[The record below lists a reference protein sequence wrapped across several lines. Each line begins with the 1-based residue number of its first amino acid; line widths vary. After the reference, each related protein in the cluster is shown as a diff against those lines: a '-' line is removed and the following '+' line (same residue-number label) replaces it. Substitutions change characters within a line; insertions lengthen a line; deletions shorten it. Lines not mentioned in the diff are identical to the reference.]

1 MAPRADGNESR
12 RVSSREPGFAT
23 EQEAFWA
30 GEFGDRY
37 SSRNSGERWIAS
49 NTALFS
55 RVLSR
60 LSYVQSVLE
69 IGANIGLN
77 VRALQRLLPESEIAG
92 LEINEA
98 AADELERTGCTVFRG
113 SALSFTPDKT
123 YDFVFSKGVLI
134 HISPEHLSTVYSLMH
149 RASNR
154 YIFLAE
160 YYSPRP
166 ESISYHREDE
176 RLFRRDFAGELLD
189 AFSDLR
195 LVDSGFAYH
204 RGPFPQDDLTWFV
217 LEKTQ

>member
-1 MAPRADGNESR
+1 
-12 RVSSREPGFAT
+12 VSSREPGFAT
-23 EQEAFWA
+23 DQEAFWA

-55 RVLSR
+55 RVLSGT
-60 LSYVQSVLE
+60 SGVQSVLE
-69 IGANIGLN
+69 VGANIGLN
-77 VRALQRLLPESEIAG
+77 VRALQQLLPGSEIAG

-113 SALSFTPDKT
+113 SALSFEPERT
-123 YDFVFSKGVLI
+123 YDLVFSKGVLI

-154 YIFLAE
+154 YVFLAE

-166 ESISYHREDE
+166 ESITYHSEDE

-189 AFSDLR
+189 AFADLR

-204 RGPFPQDDLTWFV
+204 RGPFPQDDLTWFL
-217 LEKTQ
+217 LEKTR